1 VKYRHA
7 FHAGNFAD
15 VHKHVTLLALVRA
28 LQRKDK
34 GFLYLDTHA
43 GAGLYDLNGGDSH
56 HGAEAK
62 HGIGVLLGQNATQTP
77 SAGAGAGAGA
87 EVRDYVDAVAAVR
100 TQHPGAYPGSPLL
113 VARALRS
120 QDRGVCFERV
130 PSECRAL
137 ERALGG
143 LRSMR
148 VECGDGVAG
157 LTAHLPPLERRALA
171 LIDPP
176 YEEDAEQRTALAA
189 VSTVLARLA
198 NAIVLLWYPVKDRRD
213 LTPWLAQAEKIAA
226 PVLRTELWLYPCD
239 SRVALN
245 GSGLL
250 IVNPPYLFDERM
262 RDWLPE
268 LGTAL
273 NAQRGGTSQAWLV
286 TPKAAERA

>member
-1 VKYRHA
+1 MRVVKYRHA

-15 VHKHVTLLALVRA
+15 VHKHVTLLALLRA

-43 GAGLYDLNGGDSH
+43 GTGLYDLFAPDTH

-62 HGIGVLLGQNATQTP
+62 HGITLLLEKHRSPT
-77 SAGAGAGAGA
+77 SA
-87 EVRDYVDAVAAVR
+87 ELRDYLAAVIAVR
-100 TQHPGAYPGSPLL
+100 TQEAGTYPGSPLL
-113 VARALRS
+113 AARALRA

-143 LRSMR
+143 LRRVR
-148 VECGDGVAG
+148 VECGDGLDG
-157 LTAHLPPLERRALA
+157 LKAHLPPLERRALV

-176 YEEDAEQRTALAA
+176 YENGDAELRAALAA
-189 VSTVLARLA
+189 AGTVLARLS
-198 NAIVLLWYPVKDRRD
+198 NAVVLLWYPIKDRRD
-213 LTPWLAQAEKIAA
+213 LTSWLAHAEALAA
-226 PVLRTELWLYPCD
+226 PVLRSELWLYPCD

-250 IVNPPYLFDERM
+250 IVNPPYQFDQQL
-262 RDWLPE
+262 DTWLPE
-268 LGTAL
+268 LGAAL
-273 NAQRGGTSQAWLV
+273 EATRGGTSQSWLV
-286 TPKAAERA
+286 APRAAEGA